1 MVPALVLAC
10 DSAGGTD
17 GICRYKR
24 VHPQAGSNI
33 QYEFSCTRNQIQ
45 NLTWM
50 LLNSSNKERAADPE
64 PRMPISLSDTD
75 FLPRESKPNRIRTF
89 LCGFTLK
96 YELAIC
102 RPRMKVPA
110 SNILLLLVNKIQLEV
125 QNFLCDLKIA
135 LKIRFCIRPGS
146 ESKFKMVPYPYM
158 NQNITTNFLFL
169 NH

>member
-50 LLNSSNKERAADPE
+50 LLNSTNKERAADPE
-64 PRMPISLSDTD
+64 PRMLNQFVRYGFSSSRVETESDPN
-75 FLPRESKPNRIRTF
+75 LPMWFHI
-89 LCGFTLK
+89 
-96 YELAIC
+96 
-102 RPRMKVPA
+102 
-110 SNILLLLVNKIQLEV
+110 
-125 QNFLCDLKIA
+125 
-135 LKIRFCIRPGS
+135 KIRVGNLQATHEGTGIKHPFTFGQ
-146 ESKFKMVPYPYM
+146 
-158 NQNITTNFLFL
+158 QN
-169 NH
+169 